1 MRRAAMTLAGVLFAM
16 ATASAKPLVWHG
28 TLTQAQAV
36 SRAQLSF
43 DAQLAQ
49 IDAQS
54 AAAQAHAVAAST
66 LPQVSVSE
74 TSMNS
79 TLTQLGMPAARQ
91 TYTSFSASLPIFS
104 PIAWANARAAGSDA
118 ASARAAAAMEINDTV
133 NAAVQKYDAA
143 ALTAAIA
150 AQRVVDV
157 YDQRAHLQLTKD
169 LVRAG
174 KGPRYL
180 IARDQA
186 ALARAQQSEEDAQAD
201 SARAIHGLEVELNI
215 DTASTMDVALEPPS
229 QTFAPDVA
237 QLEQRAYAQRP
248 DVIAAQRAVTASRQR
263 LARASSEYLPTISAT
278 AQTYNGTSS
287 PVLGSA
293 GSQVGVSASLPL
305 IDGGSR
311 SADVRLARANAA
323 RAQVQYDRT
332 RLQAQADVLDA
343 VRDLQAAQRNVTTAD
358 YELTNANEVLRI
370 AQLRERAGKGI
381 ELEVLDALAS
391 VAIASEDVLRAAAR
405 YDDSLAAIHRGT
417 GDYAPASF

>member
-1 MRRAAMTLAGVLFAM
+1 MQIAALIVDEH
-16 ATASAKPLVWHG
+16 S
-28 TLTQAQAV
+28 AQAV
-36 SRAQLSF
+36 VV
-43 DAQLAQ
+43 
-49 IDAQS
+49 QS
-54 AAAQAHAVAAST
+54 
-66 LPQVSVSE
+66 
-74 TSMNS
+74 
-79 TLTQLGMPAARQ
+79 
-91 TYTSFSASLPIFS
+91 
-104 PIAWANARAAGSDA
+104 
-118 ASARAAAAMEINDTV
+118 
-133 NAAVQKYDAA
+133 
-143 ALTAAIA
+143 
-150 AQRVVDV
+150 
-157 YDQRAHLQLTKD
+157 HLQLTKD
-169 LVRAG
+169 LMRAG

-201 SARAIHGLEVELNI
+201 SARAIHGLEVALNI

-229 QTFAPDVA
+229 QTFAPDAA

-263 LARASSEYLPTISAT
+263 LARASSEFLPTISAT

-287 PVLGSA
+287 PPLGSA

-311 SADVRLARANAA
+311 SADVRLARANVA

-358 YELTNANEVLRI
+358 YELTNANEDLRI
-370 AQLRERAGKGI
+370 AQLREHAGKGI

-391 VAIASEDVLRAAAR
+391 VAIAREDVVRAAAR
-405 YDDSLAAIHRGT
+405 YDDSLAAMHRAA
-417 GDYAPASF
+417 GDYAPSF